1 MSLEWFTCLTEI
13 CAVVFS
19 GVLGWGNVEAT
30 SKATERRSSVIMN
43 AGRSKKKGPKTRITG
58 TRLEGS
64 RKGRKDPILNP
75 RNPIKKRPEAPGFEP
90 GDERQDGTEDPENPR
105 APRIKPPKGP
115 KPRQRVTH
123 AGRPMLLVN
132 KGERFGKEAT
142 PWTSDPYE
150 RQPDDYYKYGP
161 FGPHAWKGV
170 VVGTPRPGTFAD
182 KIVVFFSTVENE
194 EEHEEMAIHDA
205 IIGFNKRV
213 DYMDEGVGIQYFFA
227 FVRPIVKLP
236 RQAPV
241 KEWTLVSQVALQ
253 SGEELD
259 RWRLGHF
266 LDRKSRENLSRC
278 VSWYRPD
285 LIYVKRP
292 GYQVRFEP
300 QKEFLTEL
308 LALLNPD
315 NESESRNPESYFK
328 TLCRLLGVRETEDEQ
343 QVGAIFDALSD
354 ERKFECLEH
363 VFGSHPVQ
371 LLTPFTR
378 RAREEEMRRKGAGGT
393 NIFQETTGEDED
405 EVEDEYQEEG
415 SWVEDDDDDDES
427 SETTDNEDEDDEEAF
442 DIDMENIDDDDF
454 EELIDSNKQGKNG
467 GMWEEEARAMQASSE
482 ESKDYEDQLLLEEVV
497 KAAAQKTTEVADSET
512 ENQGSGSLLD
522 SAVRPYTYT
531 NLIKEIFIM
540 RRMMVEN
547 PEWR

>member
-1 MSLEWFTCLTEI
+1 MCLTEL
-13 CAVVFS
+13 CPVVFS

-30 SKATERRSSVIMN
+30 SKAIERRSSVIMN
-43 AGRSKKKGPKTRITG
+43 AGRSKKGPKTRITG

-75 RNPIKKRPEAPGFEP
+75 RNPIKKRPESPGSEP
-90 GDERQDGTEDPENPR
+90 GEKRQERMEDPETPR
-105 APRIKPPKGP
+105 TPRIKPPKGP
-115 KPRQRVTH
+115 KPQQRVTH

-132 KGERFGKEAT
+132 KGVNFGKEVT

-182 KIVVFFSTVENE
+182 KIVVFFSTVKNE

-213 DYMDEGVGIQYFFA
+213 DYMDENEGIQYFFA

-236 RQAPV
+236 QQAPV

-266 LDRKSRENLSRC
+266 LNRRSRENLSRC

-300 QKEFLTEL
+300 QREFLTEL
-308 LALLNPD
+308 VSLLNPD
-315 NESESRNPESYFK
+315 NEAESWNPESYFK
-328 TLCRLLGVRETEDEQ
+328 TLCQLLGVRETEDEQ
-343 QVGAIFDALSD
+343 QVGTIFDALSE
-354 ERKFECLEH
+354 ERKLECLEH

-371 LLTPFTR
+371 LLTPFTHA
-378 RAREEEMRRKGAGGT
+378 AREKEMREKGEGGT
-393 NIFQETTGEDED
+393 NTFQEITGKDED
-405 EVEDEYQEEG
+405 EIEDAYQEEG
-415 SWVEDDDDDDES
+415 TWVDDDDEEEIS
-427 SETTDNEDEDDEEAF
+427 GTTDDEDEDNEEAF
-442 DIDMENIDDDDF
+442 DIDMESIRDDDF
-454 EELIDSNKQGKNG
+454 QELMDSNKQGNNG
-467 GMWEEEARAMQASSE
+467 GMWEEEARAMQAPSE
-482 ESKDYEDQLLLEEVV
+482 ESKDYDDQLLVEEV
-497 KAAAQKTTEVADSET
+497 KAATHKITEVADSET
-512 ENQGSGSLLD
+512 ENQESGSLLD

-540 RRMMVEN
+540 RRMMVEY